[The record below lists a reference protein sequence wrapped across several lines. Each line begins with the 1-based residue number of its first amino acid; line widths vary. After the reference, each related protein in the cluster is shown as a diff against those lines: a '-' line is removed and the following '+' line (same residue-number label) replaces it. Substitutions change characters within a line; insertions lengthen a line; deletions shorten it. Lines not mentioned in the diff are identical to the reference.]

1 MVCAICRILMSLM
14 QEILVI
20 QPQLT
25 NTLEE
30 TERVEFEFKTE
41 RTMERTQQIFS
52 NHRAT
57 ELFYFQRSELPVF
70 VSLILS
76 SCCL

>member
-41 RTMERTQQIFS
+41 RTMERTQQIF
-52 NHRAT
+52 
-57 ELFYFQRSELPVF
+57 FYT
-70 VSLILS
+70 
-76 SCCL
+76 